1 MSRQIAMSRQTPNDS
16 STTNVQSLVRAAAV
30 ASRRTRIGAQRVRR
44 DIQRRFTTAATSGKA
59 VRAQMSQT
67 AEPHLCSY
75 VERRRHRPWLD
86 AKIAEPSQ

>member
-44 DIQRRFTTAATSGKA
+44 DIQRRFTIAATSGKA
-59 VRAQMSQT
+59 ARAQMSQT

>member
-67 AEPHLCSY
+67 AEPSLCSY